1 MIEAAQKCPRNIL
14 GWWQWYFRTHLR
26 KFCIR
31 MLLEEF
37 QGCSNFTLA
46 KTSSYN
52 MCYLL
57 RVRFQRYKV
66 EKVPFIHHWTLS
78 TIILNWKVSNWNLR
92 ISEYERPPGRAKVTL
107 AITKALKVQINF
119 EPQIRRQKFK
129 DHSCFNFTKPWC
141 ALEWRIN
148 TITSTTADIAFFSYQ
163 VYIAASIILFSLF
176 MNLKTIF
183 GHKHYVK
190 VAVFHYICIK
200 EFYIIEWV
208 SLIAFCRA
216 G

>member
-1 MIEAAQKCPRNIL
+1 
-14 GWWQWYFRTHLR
+14 
-26 KFCIR
+26 
-31 MLLEEF
+31 
-37 QGCSNFTLA
+37 
-46 KTSSYN
+46 

-66 EKVPFIHHWTLS
+66 EKLPFIHHWILS
-78 TIILNWKVSNWNLR
+78 TIILNWKVSNWNLQ

-163 VYIAASIILFSLF
+163 VYIAASIIIFSLLWT
-176 MNLKTIF
+176 LKQFLATNIMLKLQFFTIF
-183 GHKHYVK
+183 ASKN
-190 VAVFHYICIK
+190 FI
-200 EFYIIEWV
+200 
-208 SLIAFCRA
+208 
-216 G
+216 